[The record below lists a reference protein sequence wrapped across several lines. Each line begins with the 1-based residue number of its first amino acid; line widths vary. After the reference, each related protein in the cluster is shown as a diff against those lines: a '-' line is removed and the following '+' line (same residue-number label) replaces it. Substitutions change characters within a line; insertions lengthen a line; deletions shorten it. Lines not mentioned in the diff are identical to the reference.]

1 MDVAYRQE
9 MVSAAEFAEL
19 LERSGLA
26 ARRPVGDRARLQ
38 RMIDHADLIVTARIG
53 AGRIGAGGMGTA
65 GAGDNGRLVGIARS
79 LTDWSYA
86 AYLSDLAVDAAYQK
100 KGIGKRL
107 IAETRRLA
115 GEEAM
120 LLLVAA
126 PDAAGYYDGI
136 GMARSDRAFLYPRA
150 R

>member
-9 MVSAAEFAEL
+9 TVSAAEFAEL

-26 ARRPVGDRARLQ
+26 ARRPVDDRARLQ

-53 AGRIGAGGMGTA
+53 AARI

>member
-1 MDVAYRQE
+1 MREAAMDVAYRQE
-9 MVSAAEFAEL
+9 TVSAAEFAEL

-53 AGRIGAGGMGTA
+53 TGE
-65 GAGDNGRLVGIARS
+65 NGRLVGIARS

-86 AYLSDLAVDAAYQK
+86 TYLSDLAVDAAYQK
-100 KGIGKRL
+100 KGIGRRL

-115 GEEAM
+115 GDEAM

>member
-9 MVSAAEFAEL
+9 TVSAAEFAEL

-53 AGRIGAGGMGTA
+53 TGE
-65 GAGDNGRLVGIARS
+65 NGRLVGIARS

-86 AYLSDLAVDAAYQK
+86 TYLSDLAVDAAYQK
-100 KGIGKRL
+100 KGIGRRL

-115 GEEAM
+115 GDEAM